1 MEADMHKR
9 NLLKVIVIV
18 WVMAFIAAGV
28 FAAGRVKAGGVL
40 TSIERD
46 GTIVIDDK
54 VGYFVSPSVTV
65 QDRNGNNISL
75 RDIPVPSNVLFE
87 YEYAPK
93 GFTIVFIKQ
102 AAG

>member
-1 MEADMHKR
+1 
-9 NLLKVIVIV
+9 
-18 WVMAFIAAGV
+18 VMTFIAAGAL
-28 FAAGRVKAGGVL
+28 AAGKVTAGGVKGGGVL

-46 GTIVIDDK
+46 GTIVIDK